1 MKSLIAALA
10 AVIAITPAALAASP
24 APATAEG
31 QSMEIVAT
39 STVYDGKAHTY
50 QVKGAVKI
58 TLPQLTV
65 TCDEATVYA
74 NATESQIVKVVF
86 SGGVTATKGTDSFKA
101 SRITYL
107 VAERRLTAE
116 GTTRTRLKLPA
127 QGPIKGP

>member
-1 MKSLIAALA
+1 MKSLAAALVALVVLAPA
-10 AVIAITPAALAASP
+10 AVAAPASP
-24 APATAEG
+24 AAADT
-31 QSMEIVAT
+31 MEIVAT
-39 STVYDGKAHTY
+39 TTTYDGKAHTY
-50 QVKGAVKI
+50 QVKGHVTI
-58 TLPQLTV
+58 TLPQLKV

-127 QGPIKGP
+127 QGAIKGP